1 MKKIIAVLALLIL
14 AKGLSAQELNAKV
27 TVNTTRVSTSV
38 NKSTFV
44 TLQNAISNFLNNRK
58 WTADVFGPNEK
69 IECSFIFNLEQT
81 NEANV
86 YAASLSIQAAR
97 PVFNTSYFSPLINFI
112 DENVNFKYIEFQQLE
127 FNENRIS
134 GTDAMA
140 SNLTAVLAYYVYVI
154 LGFDYDSYSMKGG
167 EKYFQKAQNIIN
179 NAPDGRGIS
188 GWKAFDGIRNRYWLV
203 ENMLNT
209 RYQIMHDVYYNYY
222 RMGMDQLYDNEKGA
236 RAELLN
242 VLNLMDNFNAE
253 NPNTMIS
260 QFFFLGKSTEW
271 IQVFSKAAP
280 QEKVRARDL
289 LSKLDLTNSSKYKES
304 LK

>member
-1 MKKIIAVLALLIL
+1 MKKIIVFVALMVVM
-14 AKGLSAQELNAKV
+14 LSLRAQELNARV

-38 NKSTFV
+38 NKSTFT
-44 TLQNAISNFLNNRK
+44 TLKNAITNFLNNRK
-58 WTADVFGPNEK
+58 WTGDVFAANEK
-69 IECSFIFNLEQT
+69 IDCNFMFNLEQT
-81 NEANV
+81 GEANV
-86 YAASLSIQAAR
+86 YSATLSIQAAR
-97 PVFNTSYFSPLINFI
+97 PVYHTSYLTPLMNFQ

-134 GTDAMA
+134 GSDPLI
-140 SNLTAVLAYYVYVI
+140 SNLTAILAYYSYMI
-154 LGFDYDSYSMKGG
+154 LGFDYDSYSLKGG
-167 EKYFQKAQNIIN
+167 EKFFQKAQNIIN

-188 GWKAFDGIRNRYWLV
+188 GWKAFDGMRNRYWLV

-222 RMGMDQLYDNEKGA
+222 HMGMDKLFDEEKTA

-242 VLNLMDNFNAE
+242 VLNLLDNFNTE

-280 QEKVRARDL
+280 PEKSRAKDL